1 MCQYTYHITYHI
13 YNIILVGSFNPSE
26 KILVSWDYYSQYMEK
41 NKYSKPPISYI
52 RDPSLDVP
60 LKAGKPT
67 HGWPGWSSLT
77 RNECCLYGS
86 GVELRYPKKDQQI
99 GTLPKENHR
108 KIWGNMGKYTIHGGI
123 IPLFSH

>member
-1 MCQYTYHITYHI
+1 MVASTP
-13 YNIILVGSFNPSE
+13 LK